1 MSELTRKLENE
12 RRQFMINLEL
22 TKEEKDI
29 LAMILESYLS
39 DLRMEIADT
48 DSMDFRESLKKRK
61 DVLTKVLET
70 LQPA

>member
-1 MSELTRKLENE
+1 
-12 RRQFMINLEL
+12 MINLDL

-29 LAMILESYLS
+29 LAMVLESYLS

-61 DVLTKVLET
+61 DVLKKVLET
-70 LQPA
+70 LQ